1 MNTQD
6 KIFHIFQNH
15 AIFAYYKSNIIKQ
28 PKKNKQL
35 FRLIE
40 NSYKPTFTLTDQIP

>member
-6 KIFHIFQNH
+6 KIFHIIQNH

-28 PKKNKQL
+28 PKKQTTFL
-35 FRLIE
+35 TFE
-40 NSYKPTFTLTDQIP
+40 NSYKPAFTLTDQIP